1 MFIDVT
7 RYGGLRLLRVSVR
20 AIAYLDE
27 VDGGAAVHL
36 IGGETL
42 RVNEDPAE
50 LELRCMIATEEAAPA
65 ADTAA
70 IIAPDAS
77 PAPPPLPPTR
87 DRLPKR
93 GTTK

>member
-20 AIAYLDE
+20 AIAYLDA

-50 LELRCMIATEEAAPA
+50 LELRCMIATEEPSDPPA
-65 ADTAA
+65 LVQES
-70 IIAPDAS
+70 PDPTS
-77 PAPPPLPPTR
+77 PRTPPAPR
-87 DRLPKR
+87 AKR
-93 GTTK
+93 NPAK